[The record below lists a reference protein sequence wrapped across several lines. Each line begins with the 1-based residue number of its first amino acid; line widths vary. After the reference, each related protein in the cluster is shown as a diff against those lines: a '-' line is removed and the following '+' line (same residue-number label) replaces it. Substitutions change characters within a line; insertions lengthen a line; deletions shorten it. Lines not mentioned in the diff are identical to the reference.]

1 MTYTAKMISIIR
13 DWYKRERV
21 NWPGWG
27 LHMHKEA
34 GENDDIV
41 GEDGEIISSW
51 LDEIATLEH
60 VNDAGEDISDEYDT
74 VTIQN
79 TGQVSVNSS
88 YDERM
93 PLLDARQLRGLAEL
107 SESIAQ
113 VIARQK
119 GDKE

>member
-1 MTYTAKMISIIR
+1 MTYTAEMISIIH
-13 DWYKRERV
+13 DWYERERG
-21 NWPGWG
+21 NWPGWE
-27 LHMHKEA
+27 LHLHKEA

-88 YDERM
+88 YDERF

-107 SESIAQ
+107 SESIERE
-113 VIARQK
+113 IANQK
-119 GDKE
+119 GGQP

>member
-1 MTYTAKMISIIR
+1 MTYTAEMISIIR
-13 DWYKRERV
+13 NWYERERV
-21 NWPGWG
+21 NWKGWN
-27 LHMHKEA
+27 LYFHKEA

-51 LDEIATLEH
+51 LDGIATLQH

-74 VTIQN
+74 VIIQN

-107 SESIAQ
+107 SESIEHE
-113 VIARQK
+113 IARQK